1 MFSHGSTN
9 PSLWSAG
16 ARCALAHTALVY
28 CQWLLIDW
36 ELFFHSIQTKPQ
48 HRDKKL
54 QPKKF
59 QSINIHK
66 ICKMMH
72 FKDKGQKRHR
82 VALIKQR
89 LRGRVFTLMFG
100 CSAAFTYK
108 CIWWQQHNRMCCQV
122 IEKHFLWW
130 LQSRQWNKSFHEAFQ
145 KAPMHLHAC
154 HFKRFQIFPHP
165 LTGVHNYSMNTATT
179 CIYSTV
185 DEISIFLLS

>member
-16 ARCALAHTALVY
+16 ARCALAHTALMY

-48 HRDKKL
+48 HRDKKM
-54 QPKKF
+54 QPKTF

-100 CSAAFTYK
+100 CSAAFHTYK
-108 CIWWQQHNRMCCQV
+108 CIWWQQHNRMCYKV

-154 HFKRFQIFPHP
+154 YFKRFQIFLALSLVFITIQWTLLQQH
-165 LTGVHNYSMNTATT
+165 
-179 CIYSTV
+179 TV
-185 DEISIFLLS
+185 DEILSIFLLS